1 MPKVIITL
9 IKIVKASLMI
19 LLFCYRLNLEKV
31 ILTCSKHN
39 PIGQRFFKEKMR
51 YFDIID

>member
-9 IKIVKASLMI
+9 IKIVKSSLMI
-19 LLFCYRLNLEKV
+19 LLFYRLNLEKV